1 MNREIKFRGKLKE
14 KGMKPV
20 FFEGSLCGCEFEY
33 DNNDTEMD
41 KAFCFTTFPPTY
53 KTYVKCPECG
63 AKIFLS
69 TMIDN

>member
-1 MNREIKFRGKLKE
+1 MARLRIIKHGNKYSKN
-14 KGMKPV
+14 KIAICP
-20 FFEGSLCGCEFEY
+20 LCGCEFEY
-33 DNNDTEMD
+33 DSNDTEID
-41 KAFCFTTFPPTY
+41 KTFCFTSFPPTY